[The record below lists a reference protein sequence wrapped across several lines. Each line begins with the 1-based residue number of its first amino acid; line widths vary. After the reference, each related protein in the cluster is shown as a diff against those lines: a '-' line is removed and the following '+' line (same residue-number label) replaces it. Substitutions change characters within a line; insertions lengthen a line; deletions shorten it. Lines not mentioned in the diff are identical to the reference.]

1 MYIHTGILGTL
12 GSEYCVWFPGWS
24 TTVFYFVMVV
34 HESLVCSEQLNW
46 ALFFRKILQVLQ
58 KLRQGVHKLS
68 SSTVYIYIYIHIYV
82 LHALTCTHFC
92 VLTCTHFC
100 EILYIWDFL
109 WKKAVAKNLKLLNAQ
124 KNIRENANLICSPVI
139 LQRCWVWFVLL
150 CEQKRFQIV
159 WLPLWSGAVQTPLKL
174 SHADI

>member
-1 MYIHTGILGTL
+1 MIHECFLF
-12 GSEYCVWFPGWS
+12 W
-24 TTVFYFVMVV
+24 MVV

-58 KLRQGVHKLS
+58 KLQFS
-68 SSTVYIYIYIHIYV
+68 SIFYFHFHRFGKGFTNIYIYIYTYLC

-109 WKKAVAKNLKLLNAQ
+109 WKKAVAKNLKLLNTQ
-124 KNIRENANLICSPVI
+124 KNIRENANLIYSPVI

-159 WLPLWSGAVQTPLKL
+159 WLPLWSGAVRTPLKL

>member
-1 MYIHTGILGTL
+1 MIHECFLFCDGCSWVPCLFWTVEL
-12 GSEYCVWFPGWS
+12 S
-24 TTVFYFVMVV
+24 T
-34 HESLVCSEQLNW
+34 
-46 ALFFRKILQVLQ
+46 VLQ
-58 KLRQGVHKLS
+58 KNTPSPAEASVFQHLLFSFSQIRKGVHKLS

-109 WKKAVAKNLKLLNAQ
+109 WKKAVAKNLKLLNTQ
-124 KNIRENANLICSPVI
+124 KNIRENSNLIYSPVI

-159 WLPLWSGAVQTPLKL
+159 WLPLWSGAVRTPLKL